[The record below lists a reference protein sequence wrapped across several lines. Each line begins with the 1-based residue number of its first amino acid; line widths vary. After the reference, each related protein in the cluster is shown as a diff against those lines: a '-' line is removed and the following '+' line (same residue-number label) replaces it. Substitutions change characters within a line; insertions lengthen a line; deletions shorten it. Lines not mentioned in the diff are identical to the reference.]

1 VWYVLQR
8 YLAAVVTSSQPH
20 VSTGKRLTHQVQTAL
35 HGPRNVLILTI
46 DQTHTALRPQPLH
59 SESGQRPVVIR
70 KNYGNDI
77 LPEANYTALGRRYF
91 LRKYLQVDK
100 L

>member
-1 VWYVLQR
+1 MTSYV
-8 YLAAVVTSSQPH
+8 
-20 VSTGKRLTHQVQTAL
+20 
-35 HGPRNVLILTI
+35 TI
-46 DQTHTALRPQPLH
+46 FD
-59 SESGQRPVVIR
+59 GGVVIR